1 MRIKSNKEMC
11 DSETLR
17 RIATRREELNMKQSD
32 LARVLGYTSRSTVSR
47 VENGT
52 LPLPVRSIHKWA
64 VALQTTDD
72 YLLHTNSSSG
82 GSLDVNSPIVDKI
95 VGYCRSMSRKEQEMF
110 LEIAELVIRYRNK

>member
-17 RIATRREELNMKQSD
+17 RIAVRREELNMKQAE

-52 LPLPVRSIHKWA
+52 LPLPVNSIHKWA

-72 YLLHTNSSSG
+72 YLLHTNEIIEG
-82 GSLDVNSPIVDKI
+82 ALDESSPIVDRI
-95 VGYCRSMSRKEQEMF
+95 IGYCKSMNRKEQEMF